1 MYHKRLLSLLLLLHL
16 SIVCAWAVG
25 TSGMY
30 QWSVQLRGY
39 ISPETGKEPQAFLWV
54 PQGCQTVQAVVFA
67 QQNMTE
73 EMIFKYPHFQQQMQ
87 QMGVALLWV
96 APAFTN
102 TWDPADGC
110 QKVFDEMITAI
121 AFQSGHPEIAQAP
134 IIPLGHSAQATFP
147 WNFAAWNPGRTL
159 CVISF
164 HGDAPRTNLC
174 GYGTANVEWG
184 RTRNIDGIPAL
195 MVMGE
200 YEWWEARL
208 LPALAFQMMYP
219 ESCISFLCDTESG
232 HFECMPET
240 ASYIALFIRK
250 ALEQRGPSLKPLRRA
265 DGWLA
270 KSWSPDD
277 DARPEAAPVASYKGD
292 RHEAFWYFDREM
304 AQLTEQRYHA
314 TQGKREQSI
323 GFVYRGQ
330 SVALDPK
337 RHGGMVIDFVPEAT
351 DPLLLDVTPVFT
363 SAQHAAGEPHV
374 EVISGPAYKAAD
386 GTIRLQPY
394 ECGMD
399 NHRRSFTVWLVA
411 IGEGDATY
419 KRCVQPIEVRLPASI
434 LSHLQ

>member
-54 PQGCQTVQAVVFA
+54 PQGCQSVQAVVFA

-87 QMGVALLWV
+87 QMGIALLWV

-147 WNFAAWNPGRTL
+147 WNFAAWNPNRTL
-159 CVISF
+159 CVLSF

-240 ASYIALFIRK
+240 ASYMALFIRK

-270 KSWSPDD
+270 KSWSPN
-277 DARPEAAPVASYKGD
+277 DAPRPEAAPVASYKGN
-292 RHEAFWYFDREM
+292 RYEAFWYFDREM
-304 AQLTEQRYHA
+304 AQLTEQRYRA
-314 TQGKREQSI
+314 AQGKYEQTV

-330 SVALDPK
+330 PVALDPK

-351 DPLLLDVTPVFT
+351 DPLRLDVTPVFT
-363 SAQHAAGEPHV
+363 SDRHAVGKPHV
-374 EVISGPAYKAAD
+374 EVISGPARKDAD
-386 GTIRLQPY
+386 GVIRLQPY

-411 IGEGDATY
+411 IGDGDATY